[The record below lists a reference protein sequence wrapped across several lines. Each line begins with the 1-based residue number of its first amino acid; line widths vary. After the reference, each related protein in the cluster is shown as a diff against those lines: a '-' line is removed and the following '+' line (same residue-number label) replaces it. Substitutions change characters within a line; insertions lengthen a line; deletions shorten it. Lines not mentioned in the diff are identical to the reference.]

1 MVTESTFGNVEGRLA
16 HAYLLDGGEGLS
28 LRVTD
33 YGARLV
39 SLWVPGR
46 DGRAED
52 IVLGFDDAQSYAR
65 SPAYFGATVG
75 RYGNRIARGQFT
87 LQGREYR
94 VDCNEGGN
102 HLHGGQHGWDSRV
115 WEADAGEES
124 VTFRARSAP
133 GEMGFPG
140 GCEVTSTYTLLGR
153 SLRIT
158 MEAIPSETTVINMVH
173 HSYFNLAGHASGNV
187 LRQRMRLSSDYYT
200 PVDEALLATG
210 EVLVVDGTPYD
221 FRELRPIGASAGNG
235 LTINSDIASGV
246 SVEYDHN
253 WCLRGGGADLS
264 EAAEVFDPVSGR
276 RMHLSTSEPG
286 VQMYT
291 GGYLDD
297 HIMGKDATRYCKN
310 AGFTLET
317 QKFPDSPRFSHFPTA
332 TVGAGELYRHT
343 MLFEFSID

>member
-1 MVTESTFGNVEGRLA
+1 MVAESMFGRVDGWPA
-16 HAYLLDGGEGLS
+16 HAYMLDSGEGVS

-52 IVLGFDDAQSYAR
+52 IVLGFDDAESYVR
-65 SPAYFGATVG
+65 STAYFGATVG

-87 LQGREYR
+87 LLGEQYR
-94 VDCNEGGN
+94 VDCNEGAN
-102 HLHGGQHGWDSRV
+102 HLHGGRHGWDSRLWDV
-115 WEADAGEES
+115 EVADTS
-124 VTFRARSAP
+124 VTFRTRSAP

-140 GCEVTSTYTLLGR
+140 GCEVTSTYELLGR

-173 HSYFNLAGHASGNV
+173 HSYYNLAGHASGNV
-187 LRQRMRLSSDYYT
+187 LTQQMRLPSDFYT

-210 EVLVVDGTPYD
+210 EILAVAATPYD
-221 FRELRPIGASAGNG
+221 FRELRPIRATSWDAPAAH
-235 LTINSDIASGV
+235 SDVAIGDGG
-246 SVEYDHN
+246 YDHN

-264 EAAEVFDPVSGR
+264 EASEAFDPGSGR
-276 RMHLSTSEPG
+276 RLNLWTSEPG

-297 HIMGKDATRYCKN
+297 QIIGKGGSRYCKN

-332 TVGAGELYRHT
+332 TVLAGDLYRHE
-343 MLFEFSID
+343 MLLVFSTA

>member
-1 MVTESTFGNVEGRLA
+1 MVAESLFGHVEGRPA
-16 HAYLLDGGEGLS
+16 HAYSLDGGEGVS

-46 DGRAED
+46 DGRVED
-52 IVLGFDDAQSYAR
+52 IVLGLDNAESYVR
-65 SPAYFGATVG
+65 SSTYFGATVG
-75 RYGNRIARGQFT
+75 RYGNRIARGQFS
-87 LQGREYR
+87 LRGKQYR
-94 VDCNEGGN
+94 VDCNEGAN
-102 HLHGGQHGWDSRV
+102 HLHGGRHGWDSRLWDV
-115 WEADAGEES
+115 EAADTS
-124 VTFRARSAP
+124 VTFRTSSAS

-140 GCEVTSTYTLLGR
+140 GCEVTSTYEVLNR

-173 HSYFNLAGHASGNV
+173 HSYFNLAGHASGNI
-187 LRQRMRLSSDYYT
+187 LSQQMRLPSDFYT

-210 EVLVVDGTPYD
+210 EVLAVEGTPFD
-221 FRELRPIGASAGNG
+221 FRELRPFGDG
-235 LTINSDIASGV
+235 
-246 SVEYDHN
+246 EYDHN

-264 EAAEVFDPVSGR
+264 EAAEVFDPESGR
-276 RMHLSTSEPG
+276 RLQLSTSEPG

-297 HIMGKDATRYCKN
+297 QIIGKGGSRYCKN

-332 TVGAGELYRHT
+332 TVIAGDLYRHV
-343 MLFEFSID
+343 MLFAFSTD